1 MVRQQRC
8 AVRSIRTRGVGT
20 SRDGHHRSRQPGLI
34 PVRPRSAMRRASM
47 VGSCVPGGAE
57 DRRPHD
63 WIRTVVAAHLLRVPG
78 LPAHLVERG
87 RHRSGVLVPA
97 GSGRLLRLAR
107 QSSLPATVRP
117 ADLPPAQGGGHPA
130 PDAALT
136 RENRPYTRGTTAA
149 RGAWQEARKRN
160 GPLQRPGGDCG
171 MPLRGRDRSPA
182 GPSRNSRAAGG
193 SACPGPRLLPVGGIT
208 SSEPIPRLL
217 SRPRWER

>member
-20 SRDGHHRSRQPGLI
+20 SRDGHHRSGQPGLI

-136 RENRPYTRGTTAA
+136 PGKPPLHAGHHRRPGSLAGGSKAERPVTAA
-149 RGAWQEARKRN
+149 RWRLRYATPRAGSVTCRTIPQLPCGRRI
-160 GPLQRPGGDCG
+160 G
-171 MPLRGRDRSPA
+171 MPWAKAP
-182 GPSRNSRAAGG
+182 PSRGHYVQRTHPEAA
-193 SACPGPRLLPVGGIT
+193 
-208 SSEPIPRLL
+208 
-217 SRPRWER
+217 